1 MTNQAIRGHDWSG
14 GVGSYDMSPGRGN
27 EVVPP
32 FVPDPPKGQRDEMS
46 NGAVWNGDLPAPQ
59 PRLLRADPLRSRA
72 SPGTRRSLSCA
83 ASCAAAPAGPAAPLL
98 SAHSIQ
104 LLAGVMPLFRRRPD
118 NRFTLRELMEACDIN
133 ETGRATFRNQAYNN
147 FHARITKLFSQ
158 AEAAN
163 LQLPF
168 VKYQQGHY
176 AFYGLRPGA

>member
-1 MTNQAIRGHDWSG
+1 
-14 GVGSYDMSPGRGN
+14 MSPGRGN

-59 PRLLRADPLRSRA
+59 PVSYVPTPFGRAPVLGPVVHYPVPHPVQLLPQDPQ
-72 SPGTRRSLSCA
+72 P
-83 ASCAAAPAGPAAPLL
+83 PLL